1 MDSFKPGLHNEV
13 YPFIHPLKFKASLQ
27 DKVTLITEATL
38 NSPPNA
44 DLKFG
49 PGSTGTIGQALAEC
63 FSIAGTNLVLI
74 YNRTEPSP
82 DFLNRCRTLG
92 ATGVTPIQCN
102 VSDLDS
108 CQNLIK
114 EVESTLGN
122 IDILINNAGV
132 DSIGPMHKKDPMAIL
147 QDWAINLNGPMYL
160 MRLVMPSFIQ
170 AGSGTIINIASRGGT
185 VNIPFNTTYCASK
198 AALIRLTSCWQAELE
213 LGGHD
218 GIQMYSI
225 HPGAVP
231 SQMTSAGILLLYE
244 IMHTSFLTFH
254 KANLDEIMGQYPHVL
269 KVMAQVLEGFKDS
282 PYLSGMVS
290 VALATGIAKDCL
302 NGRYFDVQQD
312 LEHVITQ
319 AQALKANP
327 DLYTLQ
333 VGFLGGLPND
343 GGTENI
349 SPEKPFIFP
358 GY

>member
-27 DKVTLITEATL
+27 DKVTLIT
-38 NSPPNA
+38 
-44 DLKFG
+44 
-49 PGSTGTIGQALAEC
+49 GSTGTIGQALAEC

-92 ATGVTPIQCN
+92 ATAVTPIQCN

-114 EVESTLGN
+114 EYRTGSLTAKSDKPDFADNGRP
-122 IDILINNAGV
+122 IQ
-132 DSIGPMHKKDPMAIL
+132 MHKKDPTAIL

-231 SQMTSAGILLLYE
+231 SQMTSAA
-244 IMHTSFLTFH
+244 H
-254 KANLDEIMGQYPHVL
+254 LDEIMGQYPHVL
-269 KVMAQVLEGFKDS
+269 KIMAQVLEGFKDS

-319 AQALKANP
+319 AQALKSNP

-349 SPEKPFIFP
+349 APEKSFIFP

>member
-27 DKVTLITEATL
+27 DKVTLIT
-38 NSPPNA
+38 
-44 DLKFG
+44 
-49 PGSTGTIGQALAEC
+49 GSTGTIGRALAEC
-63 FSIAGTNLVLI
+63 FSVAGTNLVLVF
-74 YNRTEPSP
+74 NRTEPSP

-92 ATGVTPIQCN
+92 ATAVTPIQCN

-132 DSIGPMHKKDPMAIL
+132 DSIGPMHKKDPTAIL

-160 MRLVMPSFIQ
+160 MSLVMPSFIQ
-170 AGSGTIINIASRGGT
+170 ARSGTIINIASRGGT

-231 SQMTSAGILLLYE
+231 SQMTSAA
-244 IMHTSFLTFH
+244 H
-254 KANLDEIMGQYPHVL
+254 LDEIMGQYPHVL
-269 KVMAQVLEGFKDS
+269 KRMAQVLEGFKDS

-349 SPEKPFIFP
+349 APEKSFIFP

>member
-27 DKVTLITEATL
+27 DKVTLIT
-38 NSPPNA
+38 
-44 DLKFG
+44 
-49 PGSTGTIGQALAEC
+49 GSTGTIGRALAEC
-63 FSIAGTNLVLI
+63 FSVAGTNLVLI
-74 YNRTEPSP
+74 FNRTEPSL

-92 ATGVTPIQCN
+92 ATAVTPIQCN

-132 DSIGPMHKKDPMAIL
+132 DSIGPD
-147 QDWAINLNGPMYL
+147 INLNGPMYL

-170 AGSGTIINIASRGGT
+170 ARSGTIINIASRGGT

-198 AALIRLTSCWQAELE
+198 AALIRLTSCWQAEME

-218 GIQMYSI
+218 GIQMYFI
-225 HPGAVP
+225 HPGAVY
-231 SQMTSAGILLLYE
+231 SQMTSSA
-244 IMHTSFLTFH
+244 H
-254 KANLDEIMGQYPHVL
+254 LDEIMGQYPHVL
-269 KVMAQVLEGFKDS
+269 KIMAQVLEGFKDS

-312 LEHVITQ
+312 LDHVITQ
-319 AQALKANP
+319 AQALKSNP
-327 DLYTLQ
+327 DLYMLQ

-343 GGTENI
+343 WGTEKI
-349 SPEKPFIFP
+349 APEKSFIFP
-358 GY
+358 G